1 VSASLGFELTLTIAR
16 GISSLVTLEMKP
28 ESDADVC
35 GAGVNPGPAYSSNRE
50 TLKRIRPRGTRLV
63 AEA

>member
-1 VSASLGFELTLTIAR
+1 MRASVALD
-16 GISSLVTLEMKP
+16 EMRFLLR
-28 ESDADVC
+28 
-35 GAGVNPGPAYSSNRE
+35 NRE

>member
-1 VSASLGFELTLTIAR
+1 
-16 GISSLVTLEMKP
+16 MKP